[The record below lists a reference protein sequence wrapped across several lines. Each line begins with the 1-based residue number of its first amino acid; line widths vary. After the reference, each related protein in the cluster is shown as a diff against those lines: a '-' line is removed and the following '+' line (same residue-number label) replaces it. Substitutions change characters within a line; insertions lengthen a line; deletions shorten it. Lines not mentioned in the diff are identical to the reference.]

1 MLTLIKIVGFIL
13 IIGAMGSLELDRVSF
28 GGFLMQIMLGGLMI
42 ISANQHEC
50 IKYLKEQLHV
60 THLKKF

>member
-28 GGFLMQIMLGGLMI
+28 GGYLMQIMLGGLMI
-42 ISANQHEC
+42 ISANQHER
-50 IKYLKEQLHV
+50 IKYLKGRLHG
-60 THLKKF
+60 TH

>member
-42 ISANQHEC
+42 ISANQHER

-60 THLKKF
+60 TH